1 MKNEN
6 SVSEN
11 SVLSDSNPST
21 KTPVLSVSGVDITY
35 YSGAVRFP
43 AIRDISFEIEAGEAF
58 GLVGESGSGK
68 STVAYAVMQ
77 YLASNGEIDS
87 GEIAFSGTNL
97 MKMSGRELLGL
108 RGLKISMV
116 PQDPLTSLN
125 PSHRVGDQVA
135 EILKIHYKLK
145 RDEAHKRAVAM
156 LGQVHLPAPELT
168 ALKYPHQISGGQ
180 QQRVLIAM
188 AFCTNPE
195 LLIMDEPTTGLDVT
209 TQARI
214 LDLIREMKLKHKT
227 AILYITHDLGV
238 VKNLCDRVAII
249 YAGEIVEEGDV
260 ASLFKSPAHPYTQG
274 LLKCIPKTYT
284 HKTQKKLDAIEG
296 FLPNLA
302 DLKPACIFAP
312 RCTFAKEQC
321 HQQAPSFT
329 ACGESRRTKCYFTEF
344 DAPDDAEEYEDLRA
358 SSPSKRVLVKADRL
372 KKVYPTKRGGLRA
385 VDDTSFEC
393 KRGEI
398 LGIVGESGCGKTT
411 MARCIV
417 GLEEV
422 SDGEISYD
430 GNKIGM
436 VRKRSKEMRRKIQ
449 MVFQNPEATLNPQK
463 TIEEIIT
470 RPLALYKIV
479 PKAKR
484 HQKAVELL
492 ETVNLTER
500 YLSRYPHEISG
511 GEKQRVGIARAFA
524 TEPELIILDEP
535 ISSLD
540 VSVQAGILN
549 LLIDLQRKHHIAYIF
564 IGHNL
569 SVIRHLCNRVMV
581 VYVGRICEVGTPD
594 DLFEPPYHPYTEA
607 LLSAIPVVEPNIEQ
621 KEIRLQGI
629 MPNAID
635 PIPGCAFHTRC
646 PRKIGDVCEKNAP
659 AEVEVKPGHHIACH
673 IPLEELAAVNPVFKY
688 GRRYVF

>member
-1 MKNEN
+1 MTGSASANFGSAFSGEQAI
-6 SVSEN
+6 
-11 SVLSDSNPST
+11 
-21 KTPVLSVSGVDITY
+21 LSVRNVDITY
-35 YSGAVRFP
+35 YAGNVKFP
-43 AIRDISFEIEAGEAF
+43 AIRKASFEIDPGKAF

-77 YLASNGEIDS
+77 YLASNGRIAG
-87 GEIAFSGTNL
+87 GEISFRGANL
-97 MKMSGRELLGL
+97 MTLSSTELLGL

-135 EILKIHYKLK
+135 EILRIHYKLS
-145 RDEAHKRAVAM
+145 RAEAHKRAVRA
-156 LGQVHLPAPELT
+156 LAKVHLPAPELT

-214 LDLIREMKLKHKT
+214 LDLIREMKIDHRT

-238 VKNLCDRVAII
+238 VKNICDRVAII
-249 YAGEIVEEGDV
+249 YAGEIVEEGNV
-260 ASLFKSPAHPYTQG
+260 ASIFSNPAHPYTRG
-274 LLKCIPKTYT
+274 LLSCIPKTYSR
-284 HKTQKKLDAIEG
+284 KAERKLEAIEG
-296 FLPNLA
+296 FIPNLA
-302 DLKPACIFAP
+302 ELKSACIFAP
-312 RCTFAKEQC
+312 RCKYAQEKCHRKVPPFRKIERGRRSKCFFTDFKES
-321 HQQAPSFT
+321 APEDDSEK
-329 ACGESRRTKCYFTEF
+329 ARTGSTNE
-344 DAPDDAEEYEDLRA
+344 
-358 SSPSKRVLVKADRL
+358 RVLVKVEHL
-372 KKVYPTKRGGLRA
+372 KKVYPTKRGDLRA

-393 KRGEI
+393 KKGEI

-417 GLEEV
+417 GLEDK
-422 SDGEISYD
+422 SGGLIAFDGQEI
-430 GNKIGM
+430 GA
-436 VRKRSKEMRRKIQ
+436 VRKRSKELRRKIQ

-463 TIEEIIT
+463 TVEAIIT
-470 RPLALYKIV
+470 RPLVLYDVV
-479 PKAKR
+479 PRAKR
-484 HQKAVELL
+484 RQRVVALL
-492 ETVNLTER
+492 ESVNLDER

-549 LLIDLQRKHHIAYIF
+549 LLIDLQQKHNIAYIF

-569 SVIRHLCNRVMV
+569 GVIRYLCNRIEV
-581 VYVGRICEVGTPD
+581 VYLGKLCETGTPAE
-594 DLFEPPYHPYTEA
+594 LFEPPYHPYTEA
-607 LLSAIPVVEPNIEQ
+607 LLSAIPVVEPGIEQ
-621 KEIRLQGI
+621 KKIRLQGAI
-629 MPNAID
+629 PNAVD
-635 PIPGCAFHTRC
+635 PLPGCAFHTRC
-646 PRKIGDVCEKNAP
+646 PRKIGEICEKSVP
-659 AEVEVKPGHHIACH
+659 PEVEVKKGHRIVCH
-673 IPLEELAAVNPVFKY
+673 IPVNDLAAVEPVFKY
-688 GRRYVF
+688 ASSEIKDS

>member
-1 MKNEN
+1 
-6 SVSEN
+6 
-11 SVLSDSNPST
+11 
-21 KTPVLSVSGVDITY
+21 
-35 YSGAVRFP
+35 
-43 AIRDISFEIEAGEAF
+43 
-58 GLVGESGSGK
+58 
-68 STVAYAVMQ
+68 
-77 YLASNGEIDS
+77 
-87 GEIAFSGTNL
+87 
-97 MKMSGRELLGL
+97 
-108 RGLKISMV
+108 
-116 PQDPLTSLN
+116 
-125 PSHRVGDQVA
+125 
-135 EILKIHYKLK
+135 
-145 RDEAHKRAVAM
+145 M

-214 LDLIREMKLKHKT
+214 LDLIREMKINHKT

-249 YAGEIVEEGDV
+249 YAGEVVEEGDV
-260 ASLFKSPAHPYTQG
+260 ASIFSSPAHPYTRG
-274 LLKCIPKTYT
+274 LLSCIPKTYT
-284 HKTQKKLDAIEG
+284 HKTEKRLDAIEG
-296 FLPNLA
+296 FIPNLA
-302 DLKPACIFAP
+302 ELKPSCIFSP
-312 RCTFAKEQC
+312 RCKFVQEQC
-321 HQQAPSFT
+321 RRQAPPFMEI
-329 ACGESRRTKCYFTEF
+329 GHERRSKCYFTEF
-344 DAPDDAEEYEDLRA
+344 KEQVVDDDFEDLRT
-358 SSPSKRVLVKADRL
+358 SSPSKRILVAIDRL
-372 KKVYPTKRGGLRA
+372 KKVYPTKRGDLRA

-393 KRGEI
+393 KKGEI

-417 GLEEV
+417 GLEDRSAGRITFDEQ
-422 SDGEISYD
+422 D
-430 GNKIGM
+430 IGM

-463 TIEEIIT
+463 TVEEIIT
-470 RPLALYKIV
+470 RPLALYNVV
-479 PKAKR
+479 PKAR
-484 HQKAVELL
+484 RRQRAIELL
-492 ETVNLTER
+492 ESVNLTEL

-549 LLIDLQRKHHIAYIF
+549 LLIDLQHKHNIAYIF

-581 VYVGRICEVGTPD
+581 VYLGRMCEIGTPD
-594 DLFEPPYHPYTEA
+594 ELFEPPYHPYTEA
-607 LLSAIPVVEPNIEQ
+607 LLSAIPVVEPGIEQ
-621 KEIRLQGI
+621 KEIRLQGA

-635 PIPGCAFHTRC
+635 PLPGCAFHARC
-646 PRKIGDVCEKNAP
+646 PRKIGDICEKSAP
-659 AEVEVKPGHHIACH
+659 AEVEVKTGHHIACH
-673 IPLEELAAVNPVFKY
+673 IPIDELAAVNPVFKY
-688 GRRYVF
+688 GTRYVF